1 MKGNWI
7 YCNDVLLFF
16 FTVLA
21 HFSFEWLRIKVI
33 HFFGNISKWNQRL
46 SNATPKPKHIS
57 KCKALGATYFSFGV
71 SFQNV
76 SDFSFNFKMLPDNGL
91 TFILGHW
98 FVLLSSNLLP
108 FSTIARLVW
117 QHKQQ
122 VIEWSFSF
130 CLDISKVVWGMNHA
144 DQ

>member
-1 MKGNWI
+1 MQWRLI
-7 YCNDVLLFF
+7 IFF
-16 FTVLA
+16 HCPRTFFIWMSENKSDTFFRQ
-21 HFSFEWLRIKVI
+21 HFEVKSEAFW
-33 HFFGNISKWNQRL
+33 S
-46 SNATPKPKHIS
+46 ATPKPKHIS
-57 KCKALGATYFSFGV
+57 KCKTLGATYFSFGV